1 VRDRRLAALQCA
13 SHKRATTAAHALTHA
28 PCRDQ
33 ALYHNPSSDVKGQ
46 ASKCAQRSGQRAG
59 STPAETHFTAPHR
72 WLEHFQVTT
81 EAWQAR
87 PSRTSLLRLRPWR
100 A

>member
-1 VRDRRLAALQCA
+1 MRI
-13 SHKRATTAAHALTHA
+13 RANAQLLLMRSRTRSL
-28 PCRDQ
+28 RDQ

-46 ASKCAQRSGQRAG
+46 ASKCAQRRSGQRAG
-59 STPAETHFTAPHR
+59 STPAETHAPPVHR

-87 PSRTSLLRLRPWR
+87 PSRTSFLHLRPWR